1 VRGSAA
7 TFRILVLDAC
17 RSGALTRLKGGRVG
31 PAFEIGPEPTLEGE
45 GMAFL
50 TASAVDED
58 AQESDELK
66 GSFFTHAFVSGLL
79 GAADVDGD
87 GDVVL
92 EEAYRHAYDAT
103 LRSTSLTFAG
113 TQHPMFQYDVRGQ
126 GAVVLSRVHRS
137 SHAVLHF
144 PEGTSFL
151 VMHESRD
158 GGVVAEV
165 GPSGSARS
173 LTLRPGRYFIRGRG
187 PDELVEGDIS
197 LVAGESRDVDT
208 TRFEHVQY
216 AQLVRKGGR
225 ASGLSQGLEL
235 GASVRSRL
243 PNADAPCVGPLL
255 GYRAEWS
262 ELSVYARLTGC
273 RGGFENEV
281 LEATT
286 SEVQL
291 ALYAVKAWDL
301 RWLTLGA
308 GLGAGAGVLHQ
319 SFESRGQA
327 PDQLALAPLLAALV
341 NVSHALGDGFFSELD
356 LSGEAHWLRMRGAPD
371 DPRPTATLS
380 ARLTL
385 LVGVL
390 Y

>member
-1 VRGSAA
+1 VKAWRFS
-7 TFRILVLDAC
+7 R
-17 RSGALTRLKGGRVG
+17 
-31 PAFEIGPEPTLEGE
+31 
-45 GMAFL
+45 
-50 TASAVDED
+50 SAVDED
-58 AQESDELK
+58 AQESDALK

-137 SHAVLHF
+137 SHGVLHF

-151 VMHESRD
+151 VMHDSRD
-158 GGVVAEV
+158 GAVVAEV
-165 GPSGSARS
+165 GTSGSARS

-187 PDELVEGDIS
+187 PDELVEGDVS

-208 TRFEHVQY
+208 TQFQHVEY

-225 ASGLSQGLEL
+225 ASGLAQGPEL
-235 GASVRSRL
+235 GASARSRL
-243 PNADAPCVGPLL
+243 PNADAPCVGPML
-255 GYRAEWS
+255 GYRAEWPG
-262 ELSVYARLTGC
+262 LSVYARLSGC
-273 RGGFENEV
+273 RGGFENQV

-286 SEVQL
+286 TDVQL
-291 ALYAVKAWDL
+291 ALYGVKAWDL
-301 RWLTLGA
+301 RWFTLGA
-308 GLGAGAGVLHQ
+308 GLGAGADVLYQ
-319 SFESRGQA
+319 SFESRGHA
-327 PDQLALAPLLAALV
+327 PDQLALAPLLAILV
-341 NVSHALGDGFFSELD
+341 NVSHPLGAGFFTELD
-356 LSGEAHWLRMRGAPD
+356 LSGEAHWLRMQGVSVD
-371 DPRPTATLS
+371 SKLTATLS
-380 ARLTL
+380 ARLAL
-385 LVGVL
+385 LVGFL